1 MKQPAHARCARA
13 AQIFPAFSQLFFRV
27 FFFGFAL
34 VEKNIRGKIEK
45 QKKTISDSSNGL
57 QCKFKPGTNKK
68 IPNLM
73 AYRPLLLFTAAHAD
87 FLQYS

>member
-34 VEKNIRGKIEK
+34 VGKNIRGKIEK
-45 QKKTISDSSNGL
+45 QKKTISNSSNFSAIQFAKYPQIPKKNRG
-57 QCKFKPGTNKK
+57 KF
-68 IPNLM
+68 NLG
-73 AYRPLLLFTAAHAD
+73 RIHV
-87 FLQYS
+87 SNSI